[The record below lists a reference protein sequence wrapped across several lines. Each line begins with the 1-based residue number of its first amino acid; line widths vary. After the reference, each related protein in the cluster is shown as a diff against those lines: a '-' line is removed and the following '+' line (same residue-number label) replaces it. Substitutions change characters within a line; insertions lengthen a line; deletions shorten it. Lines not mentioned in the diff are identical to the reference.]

1 MAETYGVEEMSDTT
15 AKALGIISLIAGV
28 FGFCGFG
35 GCGVFGSLPFG
46 LVAATTGLIAFFNL
60 RAVEAE
66 GILAEKVMAIV
77 GMVLGI
83 VLVLLSIVIPII
95 VGALFGLGLLS
106 QYLTQ

>member
-1 MAETYGVEEMSDTT
+1 MSDAT
-15 AKALGIISLIAGV
+15 AKVLGIISLVAGV

-35 GCGVFGSLPFG
+35 GCGIFGSLPFG

-60 RAVEAE
+60 RAVEEE

-83 VLVLLSIVIPII
+83 VLVLLSIILLIT
-95 VGALFGLGLLS
+95 VGAFFGLGLLS
-106 QYLTQ
+106 QYLPQ